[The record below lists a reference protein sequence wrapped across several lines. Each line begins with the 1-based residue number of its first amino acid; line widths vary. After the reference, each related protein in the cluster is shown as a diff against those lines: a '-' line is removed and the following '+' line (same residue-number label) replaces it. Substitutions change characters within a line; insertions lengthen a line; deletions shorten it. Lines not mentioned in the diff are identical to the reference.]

1 MAKETT
7 YERLYREVMEDQKH
21 QTKPPVK
28 MNYNQRYKYTM
39 DTIAQKYEEE
49 TLKQLD
55 TIERTG
61 KARPD
66 VRKALHDVMYNKDG
80 SRRRNFAT
88 IQQDIA
94 KVERVKSLPGP
105 SSVVAVR
112 NFKSNNNDFYYS
124 PDMPTL
130 YVKKKPN
137 ESDSM
142 ALYRETAKQFREYQ
156 KELIAYKAKHG
167 NYKGF
172 PRGTGSG
179 LPQHLLRLSNRFP
192 EAFTISDTNDIIGTF
207 EIHEDKLAQ
216 YEGDPGFDL
225 LSSSVL
231 EVAGITPTGMEARR
245 IGQAASQARLVARYP
260 NVGQVIAQFTAA
272 GVNLDMLRDILNS
285 NMMRGYFMGY
295 LCYDSEQY
303 KTARVNC
310 RQRVMTEAEFPS
322 TEEDDDGK
330 TVYKFSPIDAAAI
343 AEFIELVRACDA
355 DWDDSDSG
363 AKLQEWFEKHVGESH
378 FC

>member
-1 MAKETT
+1 MAKETA
-7 YERLYREVMEDQKH
+7 YERLYREVMEDQKN
-21 QTKPPVK
+21 QTKAPVK

-39 DTIAQKYEEE
+39 NTIAQKYEEE

-55 TIERTG
+55 SIERTG

-112 NFKSNNNDFYYS
+112 NFKSNSNDFYYS

-130 YVKKKPN
+130 YVKKEPN

-167 NYKGF
+167 SYQGF

-192 EAFTISDTNDIIGTF
+192 EAFTISDTNDIIGSF

-225 LSSSVL
+225 MSSSVL

-245 IGQAASQARLVARYP
+245 IGMAASQARLVARYP
-260 NVGQVIAQFTAA
+260 NVGQVVTQFTAA
-272 GVNLDMLRDILNS
+272 GVNLEKLRDILNS
-285 NMMRGYFMGY
+285 NIMSGYFMGY
-295 LCYDSEQY
+295 LGYESDQY
-303 KTARVNC
+303 KRARVKC

-322 TEEDDDGK
+322 TEEDDDGE
-330 TVYKFSPIDAAAI
+330 TVYKFSPIDAGAL
-343 AEFIELVRACDA
+343 AEFVVLVRACDA
-355 DWDDSDSG
+355 DWDDSDAG
-363 AKLQEWFEKHVGESH
+363 AKLQEWFEKHVGDAY
-378 FC
+378 F